1 MQWFRDLVD
10 CEMTWM
16 DLTLIL
22 LLGSFGK
29 NYDMQRYALIFV
41 NPSLWLEVTI
51 QCAKAV
57 YQFIYYIQFAII
69 DFVLKSIMFMYLVRV
84 PSSVSFSIF
93 QILYPS
99 FRCKILIPSFVC
111 LFFFFFFVVENSLT
125 IPIHLHLLS
134 SDSIV

>member
-1 MQWFRDLVD
+1 M
-10 CEMTWM
+10 
-16 DLTLIL
+16 
-22 LLGSFGK
+22 
-29 NYDMQRYALIFV
+29 
-41 NPSLWLEVTI
+41 EVTI

-111 LFFFFFFVVENSLT
+111 LFFFFFLWLKIHWPFQYICTCCLLIPSYEMTPSLGSSSEASFLCQLQCGMLCFACHQQPKNIT
-125 IPIHLHLLS
+125 AWHCKKLL
-134 SDSIV
+134 IN